1 MLRTSAL
8 FPRAAL
14 WSDGD
19 QTQQLLWRR
28 HGVENLFADAD
39 DRKIVSDS
47 IGPIADHKRGAA
59 MAVISA
65 LQSKPS
71 AYLQGLFSDERA
83 VAIFEKTD
91 RGTKVRAKDVLVLV
105 NYLHFITWRY
115 RASASG
121 PGYPQLKI
129 D

>member
-1 MLRTSAL
+1 VNPLRQIDLIVWAPFPAPAFFDVEDGLVPKSSA
-8 FPRAAL
+8 F
-14 WSDGD
+14 
-19 QTQQLLWRR
+19 
-28 HGVENLFADAD
+28 GVMEIKRSNYSGVDKELKTFLADAD

-59 MAVISA
+59 MAVISV

-91 RGTKVRAKDVLVLV
+91 LARK
-105 NYLHFITWRY
+105 
-115 RASASG
+115 SG
-121 PGYPQLKI
+121 RRTFSS
-129 D
+129 